1 MDINLD
7 PNATVTHH
15 PLKAVAEPTTSSTE
29 QTEAFYA
36 EQERMYQQTRA
47 EEQARVDAFIAQLRA
62 TLPDGITAARVAMDI
77 LKAEMKDPGYAWG
90 WHCNVAMPF
99 YDGLPENEPDRHKR
113 ANIGAGRVMR
123 HIFDVDT
130 MAQYQVDAQR
140 ATIGD

>member
-15 PLKAVAEPTTSSTE
+15 PLKPTVEPVVNTPE

-36 EQERMYQQTRA
+36 EQERMYQQTQA
-47 EEQARVDAFIAQLRA
+47 EEQARVDAFISNLRA
-62 TLPDGITAARVAMDI
+62 TLPDGITPAQVAMNI
-77 LKAEMKDPGYAWG
+77 LKAEMKDPGYAWS
-90 WHCNVAMPF
+90 WHCNIAMPF

-123 HIFDVDT
+123 HVFDVDT
-130 MAQYQVDAQR
+130 MTQYQVDSQR
-140 ATIGD
+140 STIGE